1 MPSGIK
7 HATNTCIFKILEF
20 YSTFFFSFFFG
31 LNLRAEICEQE
42 SKIVGKSERCLRFLR
57 VFDLPLFDSRVEG
70 EGRRRKNVERDV
82 CNIRRWRAEGWK
94 KCWQVRL
101 PGSVEAKRSWLR
113 NSTLDV
119 TLSIGFFK

>member
-7 HATNTCIFKILEF
+7 HATNTCIFKILKKNLRINKEILF
-20 YSTFFFSFFFG
+20 YFFFFFFFFG

-82 CNIRRWRAEGWK
+82 CNTSKMASGRMEEMLAGEI
-94 KCWQVRL
+94 
-101 PGSVEAKRSWLR
+101 
-113 NSTLDV
+113 T
-119 TLSIGFFK
+119 GFG

>member
-20 YSTFFFSFFFG
+20 YSTFFFFFFFG

-82 CNIRRWRAEGWK
+82 CNTSKMASGRMEEMLAGEI
-94 KCWQVRL
+94 
-101 PGSVEAKRSWLR
+101 
-113 NSTLDV
+113 T
-119 TLSIGFFK
+119 GFG

>member
-1 MPSGIK
+1 MENVS
-7 HATNTCIFKILEF
+7 
-20 YSTFFFSFFFG
+20 SDS
-31 LNLRAEICEQE
+31 
-42 SKIVGKSERCLRFLR
+42 S
-57 VFDLPLFDSRVEG
+57 DSRVERKR
-70 EGRRRKNVERDV
+70 EGRQTKNVERDV
-82 CNIRRWRAEGWK
+82 CNIRRWKDGK

>member
-1 MPSGIK
+1 MPQILGILRSIRQR
-7 HATNTCIFKILEF
+7 AT
-20 YSTFFFSFFFG
+20 
-31 LNLRAEICEQE
+31 
-42 SKIVGKSERCLRFLR
+42 
-57 VFDLPLFDSRVEG
+57 G
-70 EGRRRKNVERDV
+70 EGRETKNVERDV
-82 CNIRRWRAEGWK
+82 CNNGRRISRAEGWK